1 MKKIILLWG
10 ILVIS
15 SVILTG
21 CINFGSS
28 EINQDQM
35 FEDYD
40 YMVNV
45 LHNMM
50 PHAIV
55 IRKSYNIDV
64 WKKLA
69 VYRKKIPQIKNTRE
83 FAVLVASALYACKG
97 HHLGLKR
104 VSPSM
109 DENYLK
115 SIYGELDTKLSVMRN
130 YDLATY
136 ANQVLF
142 YEPPFPQTL
151 YFTYYDGNYYIPC
164 KFKVND
170 QCYPDQLKL
179 LTVDGYIP
187 EEIEREVIDHLP
199 YYDSNHSRFYNGNFY
214 CFFPPKNNGERIFE
228 FLTRNNDKI
237 KLRIKDND
245 KIFYFANSKPFR
257 KVPKFV
263 WYISEYQAIYIRIPT
278 MNYVHQHFYL
288 SEIDKIQRKYHPHFA
303 IIDVRYNGGG
313 SDIIALLM
321 INALLSKPNLGV
333 KYAFLASEYQ
343 RKELIRR
350 GRKLDKFQEKEIEF
364 LDKQKFLILNNTP
377 IITENNDAPKVHHIY
392 VLSENVYSAAGTLTS
407 RIAYDNDNIIS
418 VGFNNPRMLGRGV
431 NPFIFALPNS
441 KLTIQVEPALDVTN
455 CTTAMDCMHTKVEL
469 ELKLHPIEYFQYLM
483 TPVDTTNVREYL
495 LYNDPFMQKVFR
507 LINRHR
513 SSKNALSCIKN
524 KIMSGKLRTY

>member
-1 MKKIILLWG
+1 MTGGMKKIILLLG
-10 ILVIS
+10 ISSL
-15 SVILTG
+15 SVILTR
-21 CINFGSS
+21 CINFESQ
-28 EINQDQM
+28 EINQDEM

-40 YMVNV
+40 HMVDV
-45 LHNMM
+45 LRNMM
-50 PHAIV
+50 PHATV
-55 IRKSYNIDV
+55 IRKNYNIDV

-69 VYRKKIPQIKNTRE
+69 DYRKQIPQIKNTRE

-104 VSPSM
+104 LSPSM
-109 DENYLK
+109 NENYLK
-115 SIYGELDTKLSVMRN
+115 TIYGKVDTKLSVMRN
-130 YDLATY
+130 HDLVTY
-136 ANQVLF
+136 ANKVLF
-142 YEPPFPQTL
+142 YTTPFPQTL

-179 LTVDGYIP
+179 LTIDGYIP

-245 KIFYFANSKPFR
+245 KIFYFANSKPFK

-263 WYISEYQAIYIRIPT
+263 WYISDYQAIYIRIPT
-278 MNYVHQHFYL
+278 MNYLHQHFYL

-321 INALLSKPNLGV
+321 IKALLSKPNLGV

-350 GRKLDKFQEKEIEF
+350 GRNLDKFQEKEIEF
-364 LDKQKFLILNNTP
+364 LDKQKFLISNNTP
-377 IITENNDAPKVHHIY
+377 IITENNEAPKVHRIY
-392 VLSENVYSAAGTLTS
+392 VLSENIYSAAGTLTS

-441 KLTIQVEPALDVTN
+441 KLTIQVEPALDITN

-469 ELKLHPIEYFQYLM
+469 ELKLHPIEYLQYLM
-483 TPVDTTNVREYL
+483 TPVDTTNVRDYL
-495 LYNDPFMQKVFR
+495 LYKDPFMQKVFR
-507 LINRHR
+507 LIERHH
-513 SSKNALSCIKN
+513 SSE
-524 KIMSGKLRTY
+524 R